1 MRNPVK
7 HGSQILVKCEF
18 ETCAVEMN
26 EIGNDAPHLG
36 PQRRPG
42 SPDDAEGSGPGYY
55 PWQQIGQKFINHN
68 ARRAR
73 NYLLLQLRAI

>member
-1 MRNPVK
+1 MSRHYIWDSSAVPV
-7 HGSQILVKCEF
+7 
-18 ETCAVEMN
+18 
-26 EIGNDAPHLG
+26 
-36 PQRRPG
+36 G